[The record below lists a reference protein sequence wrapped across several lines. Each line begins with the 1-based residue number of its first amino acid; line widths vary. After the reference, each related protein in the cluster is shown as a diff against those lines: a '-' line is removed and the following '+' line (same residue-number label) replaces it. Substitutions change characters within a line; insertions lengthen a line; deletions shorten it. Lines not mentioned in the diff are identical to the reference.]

1 MLNQDNNLY
10 VAHSDKPLYICADK
24 ANRHGVIAGA
34 TGTGKTVSLQVLA
47 ESFSELGVP
56 VFMADMKGDLSG
68 IYKSGILNKFIAK
81 RQTEFGVEFNF
92 QSYPARFFDVYA
104 EQGHPLRA
112 TISDMGPLLLS
123 RILELNETQTG
134 VLNAVFRI
142 ADDGGLLLIDLK
154 DLRAMLNF
162 VGENAKEYTNKY
174 GNISSASIGAI
185 QRGLLRIEGEGG
197 DKFFGE
203 PAFDINDL
211 LQKEKGKGVI
221 NILAADKLFN
231 SPKLYGAFLL
241 WLLSS
246 LYEQMPEVGDLP
258 KPKFVFFFDE
268 AHLLFKDASKALLDK
283 IEQIVRLIRS
293 KGVGIYFITQNPM
306 DLPENILGQ
315 LGNRIQHALRAYTPK
330 DQKAIKAIS
339 QTFRTNPKFDTEQAI
354 LELETGEALISFL
367 DEKGAPAIVERA
379 KMLCPQGQIGPLTT
393 EERAEAIRKS
403 PLYGTYEKMIDR
415 ESAYEVLQE
424 KAEQQ
429 KKAEDKEKES
439 AQEEKER
446 AAREKERAKREKTET
461 VARRSAPK
469 STAQS
474 ATEKFFGNLAS
485 SIGRKIGDQLVRS
498 VLGTLLKG
506 K

>member
-1 MLNQDNNLY
+1 MLDQNDNLY
-10 VAHSDKPLYICADK
+10 VAHSDKPLFICADK

-47 ESFSELGVP
+47 ESFSDLGVP

-68 IYKSGILNKFIAK
+68 IYKAGTLSKFIAK
-81 RQTEFGVEFNF
+81 RQDEFGVQFNF
-92 QSYPARFFDVYA
+92 QAYPARFFDVYP

-134 VLNAVFRI
+134 VLNAIFRI
-142 ADDGGLLLIDLK
+142 ADDNKLLLIDLK
-154 DLRAMLNF
+154 DLRSMLNY

-174 GNISSASIGAI
+174 GNITSASIGAI
-185 QRGLLRIEGEGG
+185 QRGLLRLEGEGG

-203 PAFDINDL
+203 PDFDINDF
-211 LQKEKGKGVI
+211 LQVEKGKGVI

-231 SPKLYGAFLL
+231 APKLYGAFLL

-246 LYEQMPEVGDLP
+246 LYEQLPEVGDLP
-258 KPKFVFFFDE
+258 KPKFIFFFDE
-268 AHLLFKDASKALLDK
+268 AHLLFNDASKALLEK

-293 KGVGIYFITQNPM
+293 KGVGIYFITQDPM
-306 DLPENILGQ
+306 DIPENILGQ

-330 DQKAIKAIS
+330 DQKDIKAIS

-354 LELETGEALISFL
+354 LQLETGEALISFL
-367 DEKGAPAIVERA
+367 DEKGAPMLVERA

-393 EERAEAIRKS
+393 EERTEAIRKS
-403 PLYGTYEKMIDR
+403 PLYGTYEKMVDR
-415 ESAYEVLQE
+415 ESAFEILEE
-424 KAEQQ
+424 KAEE
-429 KKAEDKEKES
+429 KNKAEEKAKAEEE
-439 AQEEKER
+439 AEKER
-446 AAREKERAKREKTET
+446 KEREKELERETREARKTST
-461 VARRSAPK
+461 K
-469 STAQS
+469 STSTVGKA
-474 ATEKFFGNLAS
+474 ADKFLGNIAS
-485 SIGRKIGDQLVRS
+485 SFGRKIGTELVRTIF
-498 VLGTLLKG
+498 GTLFK